1 MTTDMTIALYSLKI
15 RSKRDVLLAR
25 LRARQLTRLLGYAEQ
40 DQLLL
45 AAAAFELAWSTFQDQ
60 RRVVLHYTLEQD
72 RFRIWCARPER
83 KEEEEERRAFD
94 RAWNG
99 PTGERRR
106 AKRTPDAFAELALR
120 LEKPLPVSADPMP
133 IEDIAWSMQQ
143 LAQHT
148 PLNLFEEIHQY
159 NLELLRLAG
168 DQRGRREEPEAPR
181 RAGAAA

>member
-1 MTTDMTIALYSLKI
+1 MTIALFSLKI
-15 RSKRDVLLAR
+15 KSKRDVLLAR
-25 LRARQLTRLLGYAEQ
+25 LRARQLTRLLGYAES

-45 AAAAFELAWSTFQDQ
+45 AAAAFELAWTTFQSR
-60 RRVVLHYTLEQD
+60 RRVVLHYTLEDD

-99 PTGERRR
+99 PGGERR
-106 AKRTPDAFAELALR
+106 KRRPGPDAFAELALR
-120 LEKPLPVSADPMP
+120 LEKPLPSRAAAMP

-148 PLNLFEEIHQY
+148 PLNLFEEIRQY

-168 DQRGRREEPEAPR
+168 DQRGRKEEPEAPR